1 MSWDGLIISSPTSQE
16 RRPRWR
22 TGWLRRMSILIMMVM
37 MVVIVI
43 IVIMG
48 IMVMMVII
56 VIIVRMVIGQKGV
69 RGSQTFIMSI
79 FLQRF
84 QISVQNF
91 TPKMRKF

>member
-1 MSWDGLIISSPTSQE
+1 M
-16 RRPRWR
+16 
-22 TGWLRRMSILIMMVM
+22 LIMMVM

-56 VIIVRMVIGQKGV
+56 VILNSQNGHWSKG
-69 RGSQTFIMSI
+69 GSRESDIHNVNLFTQIE
-79 FLQRF
+79 
-84 QISVQNF
+84 ISVQNF